1 MTTSI
6 AETAETTETTV
17 LPTAETAKP
26 ANVKEVLAFLASQYP
41 LCFAADENVKPL
53 KVGIFQD
60 LAQRLGEDSQVSKT
74 QLRQALRVYTS
85 SWRYLDATKEGV
97 SRVDLEG
104 QPAEVIDAQQAE
116 HAAKIL
122 AESKQKA
129 AEKRKSRMQEQR
141 AKQQVAK
148 NPVAPT
154 EKKRPNKTFAKG
166 SKPEKGTSKS
176 SPVAVTKEAAPVQP
190 SLTTLEPS
198 QLAVG
203 NTVLVKLGL
212 TPMPATIQE
221 VNLPEVTVQL
231 GSGMVIKTRQDSL
244 YQA

>member
-6 AETAETTETTV
+6 AETAETTV
-17 LPTAETAKP
+17 LPTAETVKP
-26 ANVKEVLAFLASQYP
+26 ANVKEVLAYLVKQYP

-60 LAQRLGEDSQVSKT
+60 LAQRLDENSQLSKT

-85 SWRYLDATKEGV
+85 SWRYLDATKEGA
-97 SRVDLEG
+97 SRIDLEG

-116 HAAKIL
+116 HAAKLL

-129 AEKRKSRMQEQR
+129 AEKRKARIQEQR
-141 AKQQVAK
+141 TKQQATK
-148 NPVAPT
+148 AALST
-154 EKKRPNKTFAKG
+154 EEKKRPNKTATKG
-166 SKPEKGTSKS
+166 SKPERAKAKPAPVTPKS
-176 SPVAVTKEAAPVQP
+176 DVAPVQQ

-203 NTVLVKLGL
+203 KTVLVKLGL

-221 VNLPEVTVQL
+221 VNLPDVTVQL

>member
-6 AETAETTETTV
+6 AETAETTV
-17 LPTAETAKP
+17 LPTAETVKP
-26 ANVKEVLAFLASQYP
+26 ANVKEVLAYLVKHYP

-60 LAQRLGEDSQVSKT
+60 LAQRLDENSQLSKT

-85 SWRYLDATKEGV
+85 SWRYLDATKEGA
-97 SRVDLEG
+97 SRVDLDG

-116 HAAKIL
+116 HAAKLL

-129 AEKRKSRMQEQR
+129 AEKRKVRIQEQR
-141 AKQQVAK
+141 VKQQETKAA
-148 NPVAPT
+148 VAPV
-154 EKKRPNKTFAKG
+154 EKKRPNKTFNKG
-166 SKPEKGTSKS
+166 SKPERVTAKAA
-176 SPVAVTKEAAPVQP
+176 PAVVNKEVAPVQQP
-190 SLTTLEPS
+190 LTTLEPS
-198 QLAVG
+198 QLTVG

-221 VNLPEVTVQL
+221 VNLPDVTVQL

>member
-1 MTTSI
+1 MTISI
-6 AETAETTETTV
+6 AETAETIDTPV
-17 LPTAETAKP
+17 LPTTETVKP
-26 ANVKEVLAFLASQYP
+26 ANVKEVLAFLVSQYP
-41 LCFAADENVKPL
+41 LCFAQDEHIKPL

-60 LAQRLGEDSQVSKT
+60 LAQRLGDDSQISKT

-97 SRVDLEG
+97 SRVDIDG

-116 HAAKIL
+116 HAAKLL

-129 AEKRKSRMQEQR
+129 AEKRKARMQEQR
-141 AKQQVAK
+141 AKQPVKA
-148 NPVAPT
+148 PVAPSD
-154 EKKRPNKTFAKG
+154 KKRPNKTLVKG
-166 SKPEKGTSKS
+166 SKPVK
-176 SPVAVTKEAAPVQP
+176 AAPKAVVP
-190 SLTTLEPS
+190 AAKEIIATVAPALLTLEPAM
-198 QLAVG
+198 LAVG
-203 NTVLVKLGL
+203 NKVLVKLGQ

-221 VNLPEVTVQL
+221 VSLPDVTVQL

>member
-6 AETAETTETTV
+6 AETAETPV
-17 LPTAETAKP
+17 LPTVETVKP
-26 ANVKEVLAFLASQYP
+26 ANVKEVLAYLVKQYP

-60 LAQRLGEDSQVSKT
+60 LAQRLDENSQLSKT

-85 SWRYLDATKEGV
+85 SWRYLDATKEGA
-97 SRVDLEG
+97 SRIDLDG
-104 QPAEVIDAQQAE
+104 QPAEIIDAQQAE
-116 HAAKIL
+116 HAAKLL

-129 AEKRKSRMQEQR
+129 AEKRKARMQEQR
-141 AKQQVAK
+141 AKQQETKAALT
-148 NPVAPT
+148 PV
-154 EKKRPNKTFAKG
+154 EKKRPKKTFTKG
-166 SKPEKGTSKS
+166 SKPTR
-176 SPVAVTKEAAPVQP
+176 APVKPAAVEAKKEVAATQQ
-190 SLTTLEPS
+190 SLVTVEPS

-203 NTVLVKLGL
+203 KMVLVKLGL

-221 VNLPEVTVQL
+221 VNLPDVTVQL

>member
-6 AETAETTETTV
+6 AETAENTV
-17 LPTAETAKP
+17 VSTAETVKP
-26 ANVKEVLAFLASQYP
+26 TSVKEVLAYLVEQFPS
-41 LCFAADENVKPL
+41 CFAADENVKPL

-60 LAQRLGEDSQVSKT
+60 LAQRLGENSPLSKT

-85 SWRYLDATKEGV
+85 SWRYLDATKEGIN
-97 SRVDLEG
+97 RVDLDG
-104 QPAEVIDAQQAE
+104 QSAEVIDAQQAE
-116 HAAKIL
+116 HAAKLL

-129 AEKRKSRMQEQR
+129 AEKRKARIQEQR
-141 AKQQVAK
+141 AKQQETKAAL
-148 NPVAPT
+148 APA
-154 EKKRPNKTFAKG
+154 EKKRPNKTFNKG
-166 SKPEKGTSKS
+166 SKPERATAKPAPK
-176 SPVAVTKEAAPVQP
+176 VVKKDVAPVQQT
-190 SLTTLEPS
+190 LTMLEPS

-221 VNLPEVTVQL
+221 LNLPDVTVQL
-231 GSGMVIKTRQDSL
+231 GSGMVIKTRQESL

>member
-6 AETAETTETTV
+6 AETAETTV
-17 LPTAETAKP
+17 LPTAETVKP
-26 ANVKEVLAFLASQYP
+26 ANVKEVLAYLVKQYP

-60 LAQRLGEDSQVSKT
+60 LAQRLDENSQLSKT

-85 SWRYLDATKEGV
+85 SWRYLDATKEGAN
-97 SRVDLEG
+97 RVDLDG

-116 HAAKIL
+116 HAAKLL

-129 AEKRKSRMQEQR
+129 AEKRKVRMQEQR
-141 AKQQVAK
+141 AKQQEAK
-148 NPVAPT
+148 TPVTPV
-154 EKKRPNKTFAKG
+154 EKKRPNKTFVKG
-166 SKPEKGTSKS
+166 SKPERATPKPV
-176 SPVAVTKEAAPVQP
+176 PVAAKKDVTSVQQ

-203 NTVLVKLGL
+203 NKVLVKLGL

-221 VNLPEVTVQL
+221 VNLPDVTVQL